1 MSSDNHSLR
10 ISLCLGK
17 RKTVRIIGVI
27 KGKEINF
34 ELAGNS
40 SYRGSTAGSNNR
52 KESARGTMGRVKRWK
67 EASVEKGPSG
77 ISSWTI
83 PR

>member
-1 MSSDNHSLR
+1 M
-10 ISLCLGK
+10 
-17 RKTVRIIGVI
+17 I

-34 ELAGNS
+34 ELAGNLSYTSS
-40 SYRGSTAGSNNR
+40 SYRGSTAGSNTR

-67 EASVEKGPSG
+67 EASAEKRPSG

>member
-1 MSSDNHSLR
+1 M
-10 ISLCLGK
+10 
-17 RKTVRIIGVI
+17 VRIIGVI

-34 ELAGNS
+34 ELAGNSSYPIS

-67 EASVEKGPSG
+67 EAFVEKRPSG